1 MNHRC
6 GLFALL
12 LARTVASVH
21 AQDIDLV
28 RVLKAERKLQL
39 LSSSV
44 VQKEF
49 KVALGGSPV
58 GHKQTEGDQKTP
70 EGNYVLD
77 YKKSDSAFYKA
88 IHISYPNAEDAARA
102 KKQGVS
108 PGGQIM
114 IHGQKNGLGWLS
126 GVSQSFDWTNGC
138 VALSN
143 ADMEEVWKSV
153 KSGTRIE
160 LRP

>member
-1 MNHRC
+1 MIQRRA
-6 GLFALL
+6 LLALL
-12 LARTVASVH
+12 LAGTMAPAH
-21 AQDIDLV
+21 AQSIDKV
-28 RVLKAERKLQL
+28 RVLKSERKLQL
-39 LSSSV
+39 LSAFV

-49 KVALGGSPV
+49 KAALGGSPM
-58 GHKQTEGDQKTP
+58 GHKQREGDQKTP
-70 EGNYVLD
+70 EGNYILD

-88 IHISYPNAEDAARA
+88 IHISYPNAEDIARA
-102 KKQGVS
+102 KKHGVS

-126 GVSQSFDWTNGC
+126 GVSQGFDWTDGC

-143 ADMEEVWKSV
+143 ADMEEVWRLV
-153 KSGTRIE
+153 NAGTQIE

>member
-1 MNHRC
+1 MNQRRA
-6 GLFALL
+6 LLALL
-12 LARTVASVH
+12 LAGTMASAH
-21 AQDIDLV
+21 AQTIDLV

-39 LSSSV
+39 LSASV

-49 KVALGGSPV
+49 QVALGGSPV
-58 GHKQTEGDQKTP
+58 GHKQREGDQKTP
-70 EGNYVLD
+70 EGSYVLD

-88 IHISYPNAEDAARA
+88 IHISYPNAEDIARA
-102 KKQGVS
+102 KKEGVS

-126 GVSQSFDWTNGC
+126 SVFQSVDWTNGC

-143 ADMEEVWKSV
+143 ADMEEVWKLV
-153 KSGTRIE
+153 KPGTQIE